1 MARVLFSPAARGQ
14 IGAMKRFLLLA
25 ALAVSALPGLALADP
40 HAAVLT
46 DADTATLHQV
56 ETYLN
61 GLTSLKA
68 RFLQIGPDGRTTTGT
83 AWLERPGRMR
93 FEYDKPS
100 PLLLVA
106 GHGLVV
112 FRDNQLDQT
121 TNIPE
126 GQTPLGLLLRDHVT
140 LSGDVTVTDF
150 QQPPRQLLI
159 TVVKTAE
166 PDDGS
171 ITLVLNAQPLA
182 LVGWSVVDAQ
192 GRETQIRLAD
202 VKPGGQFDPKLFTFI
217 DPNFFDPNG
226 NTP

>member
-1 MARVLFSPAARGQ
+1 
-14 IGAMKRFLLLA
+14 MKRILLLA
-25 ALAVSALPGLALADP
+25 ALAGLAASTIPPQALADP

-46 DADTATLHQV
+46 DADSAELHQV
-56 ETYLN
+56 EAYLN
-61 GLTSLKA
+61 GLKSLKA

-126 GQTPLGLLLRDHVT
+126 GQTPLGLLLRDHVSLT
-140 LSGDVTVTDF
+140 GDVTVTDF
-150 QQPPRQLLI
+150 QQPPGQLLI
-159 TVVKTAE
+159 TVVKTAA
-166 PDDGS
+166 PDQGS
-171 ITLVLNAQPLA
+171 LTLVLNAQPLA

-202 VKPGGQFDPKLFTFI
+202 VQLGGQFDAKLFTFI

>member
-1 MARVLFSPAARGQ
+1 
-14 IGAMKRFLLLA
+14 MKRLLLLA
-25 ALAVSALPGLALADP
+25 ALAGLPSHAFADP

-46 DADTATLHQV
+46 DADTTTLHQV
-56 ETYLN
+56 EAYLN

-68 RFLQIGPDGRTTTGT
+68 RFLQIGPDGRTSTGT

-140 LSGDVTVTDF
+140 LTGDVTVTDF
-150 QQPPRQLLI
+150 QQPPGQLLI
-159 TVVKTAE
+159 TVVKTAA

-171 ITLVLNAQPLA
+171 LTLVLNAQPLA

-217 DPNFFDPNG
+217 DPKFFDPNG

>member
-1 MARVLFSPAARGQ
+1 
-14 IGAMKRFLLLA
+14 MKRILLLAAVA
-25 ALAVSALPGLALADP
+25 ALAVSSAPAPAQADP

-46 DADTATLHQV
+46 DAETATLHQV
-56 ETYLN
+56 EAYLN
-61 GLTSLKA
+61 GLKSLKA
-68 RFLQIGPDGRTTTGT
+68 RFLQIGPDGRTTTGN

-140 LSGDVTVTDF
+140 LTGDVTVTDF
-150 QQPPRQLLI
+150 QQLPGQLLI
-159 TVVKTAE
+159 TVAKTAA

-171 ITLVLNAQPLA
+171 LTLVLGAQPLA

-192 GRETQIRLAD
+192 GRETQIRLAN
-202 VKPGGQFDPKLFTFI
+202 VQLGGQFDAKLFTFI